1 MLDAIEW
8 ETCWL
13 EPRRDPALE
22 RALRDEHGMVPPSA
36 AYFSASP
43 WLAHSMLA
51 LEMVERLHVSAEI
64 ADLVGLVVAEDNS
77 CRYCYAMQRTMMRL
91 QGFGTA
97 RIRELEASRFAG
109 SLPPADAA
117 ALELARRVSRGDPR
131 AAEERDRLLGLG
143 WSADAVGELAFL
155 AAVHVYLNRI
165 STLPALPV
173 ARVERVS
180 RLPGLGLVA
189 PIARRLLRSRP
200 RRSRPL
206 EPAECAGPW
215 AYLVE
220 SLARLPAGRVLRRV
234 LDEAFASPVLPRQT
248 KLLVFAVV
256 ARTLGA
262 AASEREAVRLL
273 REGGIDPDALAAALR
288 HLHAPGLDPVDAA
301 VVPFA
306 RETVRY
312 RPAEV
317 QRQARRLL
325 PLLGAE
331 RLVELVG
338 VAALANAVCRL
349 GAAASAPA

>member
-13 EPRRDPALE
+13 EPRRDAALE
-22 RALRDEHGMVPPSA
+22 RALRDEHGMVPPSV

-43 WLAHSMLA
+43 WLARSMLA
-51 LEMVERLHVSAEI
+51 FEMVERRHVSTHL

-91 QGFGTA
+91 QGFRSA

-109 SLPPADAA
+109 ALPPEEVA

-131 AAEERDRLLGLG
+131 AAAEGARLHALG
-143 WSADAVGELAFL
+143 WSADAVAELAFL
-155 AAVHVYLNRI
+155 AAVHLYLNRI
-165 STLPALPV
+165 ATLPALPV

-180 RLPGLGLVA
+180 RLPGLGLAA
-189 PIARRLLRSRP
+189 PLARRFFRPRARRLP
-200 RRSRPL
+200 PL
-206 EPAECAGPW
+206 APAECAGPW

-220 SLARLPAGRVLRRV
+220 ALARLPAGRALRRV
-234 LDEAFASPVLPRQT
+234 LDDACASPVLPRRT

-262 AASEREAVRLL
+262 AASEREAARLL
-273 REGGIDPDALAAALR
+273 EECGVPAETLASTLR
-288 HLHAPGLDPVDAA
+288 HLHAPELDAVDAA

-317 QRQARRLL
+317 QRQARALL
-325 PLLGAE
+325 PLLGPE
-331 RLVELVG
+331 KLVELVG
-338 VAALANAVCRL
+338 TAALANAVCRL
-349 GAAASAPA
+349 GAAA